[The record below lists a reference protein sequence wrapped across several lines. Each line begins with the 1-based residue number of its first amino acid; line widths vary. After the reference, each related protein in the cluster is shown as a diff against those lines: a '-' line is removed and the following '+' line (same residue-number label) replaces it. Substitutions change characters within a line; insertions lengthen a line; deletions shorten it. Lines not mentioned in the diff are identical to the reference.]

1 MEIENTLADGLSADE
16 KAYFES
22 RGEVTE
28 KPAQQTQPLSDDQ
41 HDNDSESGNEN
52 DEQSSDGEKG
62 QKMVPLN
69 AATRVRKENA
79 ELRRKM
85 EEMERKQAVLDD
97 RWQRI
102 LAASEQQPAP
112 KAEQPQIPDPEQ
124 DIFAALKY
132 EREQRM
138 ALEAKITG
146 QEQQTAEQQQ
156 IAQMERQIWGKWESD
171 GAQFNQST
179 PDFRDAALFLA
190 EARDKQLASM
200 AAVDPRLADKAYR
213 DFVMNEELKQI
224 VVGAGQHGISSAE
237 QIYNIAK
244 AWGYTGPK
252 PKADDAAGIQKLAD
266 SVAAETSLSAA
277 GGTRAGVPSTSEAV
291 AAMSDS
297 EFDAW
302 FEKNGVKG
310 FKQLMR

>member
-1 MEIENTLADGLSADE
+1 MSDIENADALSAEE
-16 KAYFES
+16 KSYFES
-22 RGEVTE
+22 RGEKAPEAVTPVE
-28 KPAQQTQPLSDDQ
+28 PEVSAEQ
-41 HDNDSESGNEN
+41 GNEPA
-52 DEQSSDGEKG
+52 DGQEGKEQGR
-62 QKMVPLN
+62 KMVPVN
-69 AATRVRKENA
+69 ALHEEREEKK
-79 ELRRKM
+79 ELRRKL

-156 IAQMERQIWGKWESD
+156 VAQMERQIWGKWESD
-171 GAQFNQST
+171 GAQFKQST
-179 PDFRDAALFLA
+179 PDFGDAALFLA

-252 PKADDAAGIQKLAD
+252 PKADDAAGIEKLAQ

-277 GGTRAGVPSTSEAV
+277 GGTRAGSPSTSEAV
-291 AAMSDS
+291 ASMSEA
-297 EFDAW
+297 EFEAW
-302 FEKNGVKG
+302 FEKSGVKG

>member
-1 MEIENTLADGLSADE
+1 MSDIENADGLSAE
-16 KAYFES
+16 EQSYFES
-22 RGEVTE
+22 RGEKAPEAVA
-28 KPAQQTQPLSDDQ
+28 PAEPETGIE
-41 HDNDSESGNEN
+41 HGSEA
-52 DEQSSDGEKG
+52 SDGQEGKDQG
-62 QKMVPLN
+62 RKMVPVN
-69 AATRVRKENA
+69 ALHEEREEKK
-79 ELRRKM
+79 ELRRKL

-102 LAASEQQPAP
+102 LAASEQQQAAP
-112 KAEQPQIPDPEQ
+112 QPEQAPQVPDPEQ

-138 ALEAKITG
+138 ALEAKIAG
-146 QEQQTAEQQQ
+146 QEQQTAEHQLV
-156 IAQMERQIWGKWESD
+156 AQMERQIWGKWESD

-277 GGTRAGVPSTSEAV
+277 GGTRAGSPSTSEAV
-291 AAMSDS
+291 ASMSEA
-297 EFDAW
+297 EFEAW
-302 FEKNGVKG
+302 FEKSGVKG

>member
-1 MEIENTLADGLSADE
+1 MSDIENVDGLSAE
-16 KAYFES
+16 EQSYFES
-22 RGEVTE
+22 RGEKAPEAVTSAE
-28 KPAQQTQPLSDDQ
+28 PEVG
-41 HDNDSESGNEN
+41 SEQGNEASEGQEGK
-52 DEQSSDGEKG
+52 EQGR
-62 QKMVPLN
+62 KMVPVN
-69 AATRVRKENA
+69 ALHEEREEKK
-79 ELRRKM
+79 ELRRKL

-156 IAQMERQIWGKWESD
+156 VAQMERQIWGKWESD
-171 GAQFNQST
+171 GAQFKQST
-179 PDFRDAALFLA
+179 PDFGDAALFLA
-190 EARDKQLASM
+190 ETRDKQLASM

-252 PKADDAAGIQKLAD
+252 PKADDAAGIQKLAE

-277 GGTRAGVPSTSEAV
+277 GGTRAGSPSTSEAV
-291 AAMSDS
+291 ASMSEA

>member
-1 MEIENTLADGLSADE
+1 MSENENVDTLSAEE
-16 KAYFES
+16 KSYFES
-22 RGEVTE
+22 RGEKAPEAVTSAE
-28 KPAQQTQPLSDDQ
+28 PEVSAEQ
-41 HDNDSESGNEN
+41 GNEPA
-52 DEQSSDGEKG
+52 DGQEGKEQGR
-62 QKMVPLN
+62 KMVPVN
-69 AATRVRKENA
+69 ALHEEREEKK
-79 ELRRKM
+79 ELRRKL

-156 IAQMERQIWGKWESD
+156 VAQMERQIWGKWESD
-171 GAQFNQST
+171 GAQFKQST
-179 PDFRDAALFLA
+179 PDFGDAALFLA
-190 EARDKQLASM
+190 ETRDKQLASM

-252 PKADDAAGIQKLAD
+252 PKADDAAGIEKLAQ

>member
-1 MEIENTLADGLSADE
+1 MSDIENVDGLSAE
-16 KAYFES
+16 EQSYFES
-22 RGEVTE
+22 RGEKAPEAVTSAE
-28 KPAQQTQPLSDDQ
+28 PEVG
-41 HDNDSESGNEN
+41 SEQGNEASEGQEGK
-52 DEQSSDGEKG
+52 EQGR
-62 QKMVPLN
+62 KMVPVN
-69 AATRVRKENA
+69 ALHEEREEKK
-79 ELRRKM
+79 ELRRKL

-102 LAASEQQPAP
+102 LAASEQQQAAP
-112 KAEQPQIPDPEQ
+112 QPEQAPQVPDPEQ

-146 QEQQTAEQQQ
+146 QEQQTAEQQLV
-156 IAQMERQIWGKWESD
+156 AQMERQIWGKWESD

-310 FKQLMR
+310 FKKMMQGRS

>member
-1 MEIENTLADGLSADE
+1 MSDIENVDGLSAE
-16 KAYFES
+16 EQSYFES
-22 RGEVTE
+22 RGEKAPEAVTSAE
-28 KPAQQTQPLSDDQ
+28 PEVSAEQ
-41 HDNDSESGNEN
+41 GNEPA
-52 DEQSSDGEKG
+52 DGQEGKEQGR
-62 QKMVPLN
+62 KMVPVN
-69 AATRVRKENA
+69 ALHEEREEKK
-79 ELRRKM
+79 ELRRKL

-156 IAQMERQIWGKWESD
+156 VAQMERQIWGKWESD
-171 GAQFNQST
+171 GAQFKQST
-179 PDFRDAALFLA
+179 PDFGDAAIYLA
-190 EARDKQLASM
+190 ETRDKQLASM
-200 AAVDPRLADKAYR
+200 VGVDPRLADKAYR

-277 GGTRAGVPSTSEAV
+277 GGTRAGSPSTSEAV
-291 AAMSDS
+291 ASMSEA
-297 EFDAW
+297 EFEAW
-302 FEKNGVKG
+302 FEKSGVKG

>member
-1 MEIENTLADGLSADE
+1 MSDIENVDGLSAEE
-16 KAYFES
+16 KSYFES
-22 RGEVTE
+22 RGEKAPEAVTSAE
-28 KPAQQTQPLSDDQ
+28 PEVSAEQ
-41 HDNDSESGNEN
+41 GNEPA
-52 DEQSSDGEKG
+52 DGQEGKEQGR
-62 QKMVPLN
+62 KMVPVN
-69 AATRVRKENA
+69 ALHEEREEKK
-79 ELRRKM
+79 ELRRKL

-156 IAQMERQIWGKWESD
+156 VAQMERQIWGKWESD

-252 PKADDAAGIQKLAD
+252 PKANDAAGIQKLAD

>member
-1 MEIENTLADGLSADE
+1 MSENENADALSAEE
-16 KAYFES
+16 KSYFES
-22 RGEVTE
+22 RGENAPETVTPVE
-28 KPAQQTQPLSDDQ
+28 PEVGAEQ
-41 HDNDSESGNEN
+41 GNEPA
-52 DEQSSDGEKG
+52 DGQEGKEQGR
-62 QKMVPLN
+62 KMVPVN
-69 AATRVRKENA
+69 ALHEEREEKK
-79 ELRRKM
+79 ELRRKL

-102 LAASEQQPAP
+102 LAASEQQQAAP
-112 KAEQPQIPDPEQ
+112 QPEQAPQVPDPEQ

-138 ALEAKITG
+138 ALEAKIAG
-146 QEQQTAEQQQ
+146 QEQQTAEHQLV
-156 IAQMERQIWGKWESD
+156 AQMERQIWGKWESD

-224 VVGAGQHGISSAE
+224 VVGAGQQGISSAE

-277 GGTRAGVPSTSEAV
+277 GGTRAGSPSTSEAV

>member
-1 MEIENTLADGLSADE
+1 MSENENVDGLSAEE
-16 KAYFES
+16 KSYFES
-22 RGEVTE
+22 RGEKAPEAVTSAE
-28 KPAQQTQPLSDDQ
+28 PEISAEQ
-41 HDNDSESGNEN
+41 GNEPA
-52 DEQSSDGEKG
+52 DGQEGKEQGR
-62 QKMVPLN
+62 KMVPVN
-69 AATRVRKENA
+69 ALHEEREEKK
-79 ELRRKM
+79 ELRRKL

-156 IAQMERQIWGKWESD
+156 VAQMERQIWGKWESD
-171 GAQFNQST
+171 GAQFKQST
-179 PDFRDAALFLA
+179 PDFGDAALYLA
-190 EARDKQLASM
+190 ETRDKQLASM